1 MVHNIFAQNCFTP
14 QIDPKRA
21 IPRQENV
28 KTAKCF
34 VGGIP
39 QSATSESFKAFFSQ
53 FGPLLDSTL
62 MLDRDTQ
69 KPRGYGFVTYEND
82 QVVEQLIQMDN
93 LAMDG
98 KMIEVKRAAPRN
110 ADGTRR
116 QTGPQKPEMN
126 QKRSGGD
133 FGNDGNSGMFGYGS
147 NSMGGGNDMSS
158 MMMGNNTMASMM
170 MNPMFNSAGSQSFDP
185 NAMASFF
192 QQQGGGGAFNP
203 MMFQQMMMAANMG
216 GMMGGSGGGWSNNGN
231 MGGFGMGMGGNGGS
245 MANNGNR
252 KTGGRSGSADQ
263 GSNHDQDRNSRD
275 RSEPNRGRPL
285 NAPPSSAGLPTRPDG
300 SNNNSSRDYQRERS
314 PGRREDSSGAREGR
328 W

>member
-1 MVHNIFAQNCFTP
+1 
-14 QIDPKRA
+14 
-21 IPRQENV
+21 
-28 KTAKCF
+28 
-34 VGGIP
+34 
-39 QSATSESFKAFFSQ
+39 
-53 FGPLLDSTL
+53 

-82 QVVEQLIQMDN
+82 QVVEQLIQMEN

-98 KMIEVKRAAPRN
+98 KMIEVKRATPRN

-116 QTGPQKPEMN
+116 QTGQKPETN
-126 QKRSGGD
+126 QKKGGSGYGD
-133 FGNDGNSGMFGYGS
+133 DGNSSMFGYGS
-147 NSMGGGNDMSS
+147 NSMGGNNDMSS
-158 MMMGNNTMASMM
+158 MMMGNNPMASMM

-216 GMMGGSGGGWSNNGN
+216 GMMGGGGGGGGGWSNNANMGG
-231 MGGFGMGMGGNGGS
+231 MGGFGMNMGGNGGS

-252 KTGGRSGSADQ
+252 KTGSRSDSAD
-263 GSNHDQDRNSRD
+263 HDQDRNSRD
-275 RSEPNRGRPL
+275 RSEPSRGRPL

-300 SNNNSSRDYQRERS
+300 STNNSGRDYQRERS
-314 PGRREDSSGAREGR
+314 PGRRESSSGAREGR